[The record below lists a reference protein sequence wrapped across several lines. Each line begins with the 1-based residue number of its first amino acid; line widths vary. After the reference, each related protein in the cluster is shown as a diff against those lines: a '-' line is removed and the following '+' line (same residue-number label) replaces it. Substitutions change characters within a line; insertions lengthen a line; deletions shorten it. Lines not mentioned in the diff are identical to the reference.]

1 MTKREL
7 RARFSTAIAECAI
20 IDASARPK
28 LTMDQINRTIQLL
41 RQASCAVESLACRE
55 RGVSPRQDFT

>member
-7 RARFSTAIAECAI
+7 RTRFSEAIAECI
-20 IDASARPK
+20 KIDTEARPK
-28 LTMDQINRTIQLL
+28 LSLNQINQAIRLL
-41 RQASCAVESLACRE
+41 RQASCAIESLACRE